1 MAAVLE
7 TQASV
12 IESARL
18 EPFDETQVMAAIRG
32 LQKAQFELNGLSP
45 EEEAIRQ
52 LERQA
57 FQQMTSPWML
67 EFIRFDPSRA
77 FERIKV
83 PILAING
90 TLDVQV
96 WHEQNLPAIEAAVKA
111 GGGEVEIAQFEGLNH
126 LLQPTTTG
134 AVEEYAIIDITMDE
148 APMEKIAEFILRVP
162 AADKR

>member
-7 TQASV
+7 NQAKLLDSV
-12 IESARL
+12 RL
-18 EPFDETQVMAAIRG
+18 EEFDETQVMAAIRG
-32 LQKAQFELNGLSP
+32 LQEAQFELNGFSP

-111 GGGEVEIAQFEGLNH
+111 GGGEVEIAEFEGLNH

-162 AADKR
+162 AAVKR